1 MYCPK
6 CKTEYREGFKECS
19 DCGVD
24 LVPGKYVKDKVLLKE
39 GISIIKLGIILLIF
53 SISQLVS
60 VIIIYD
66 FYWVYKLKALGS
78 AVASAMGNVH
88 PVISLLTIIEFFTSF
103 AVIIWGTS
111 FKSSN
116 N

>member
-24 LVPGKYVKDKVLLKE
+24 LVPGKYIQDKVLVKE
-39 GISIIKLGIILLIF
+39 GISIIKFGIILLFISIF
-53 SISQLVS
+53 QLVS

-66 FYWVYKLKALGS
+66 FYWVHKFKALGS
-78 AVASAMGNVH
+78 AMGSALRNMN
-88 PVISLLTIIEFFTSF
+88 PVIWFLTVLEFIVSF

-111 FKSSN
+111 FKSN